1 MASPT
6 MLSQDNNKRGLNRLR
21 APGDPET
28 RIVMGRILFRTSAR
42 RSQLCLIQ
50 RATKRRIY
58 PAYLS

>member
-28 RIVMGRILFRTSAR
+28 RIVMGRILFVRVLAAASYA
-42 RSQLCLIQ
+42 
-50 RATKRRIY
+50 
-58 PAYLS
+58 